1 MTSTSFCHQDQQL
14 LTQVK
19 LSGTYSLPK
28 IDVLISGTFQSVP
41 GPQITA
47 SNVYPNGAIAPSLGR
62 NLSSNATVAIVSLV
76 APQSMYGERLNQLDL
91 RFGKTLRFDKIR
103 MTPSID
109 IFNTLNT
116 DVVLTQSNTFA
127 NWQQAQSI
135 LTARFVKFSIQ
146 FDF

>member
-1 MTSTSFCHQDQQL
+1 MYL
-14 LTQVK
+14 
-19 LSGTYSLPK
+19 
-28 IDVLISGTFQSVP
+28 
-41 GPQITA
+41 
-47 SNVYPNGAIAPSLGR
+47 NGVIAPSLGR
-62 NLSSNATVAIVSLV
+62 NLSLNAPLAIVSLV

-91 RFGKTLRFDKIR
+91 RFGKTLRYDRMR

-109 IFNTLNT
+109 IFNALNT
-116 DVVLTQSNTFA
+116 DVVLTQSNSFA